1 MTPRYLDDQDVAA
14 ALSIP
19 DAINCVDRAFRLLA
33 SGAAVN
39 AVRQRLTAGP
49 TTINVMWA
57 IAPTEG
63 VLGVKEYPTVEGST
77 RGVVL
82 TLLLHSVQTGELL
95 AVIQADRLGQL
106 RTGAASAVASRA
118 LARPDSQVL
127 ALYGTGFQAELQ
139 VLSLAHVLPELRK
152 VLVVGRTP
160 DRRDA
165 LIARLR
171 GQLEIE
177 IAAADPVSA
186 VQQADV
192 IVTAT
197 GSPAPVVDG
206 GAVRPGTHVNAI
218 GSNLPTKREVDRTL
232 LDRAAAV
239 IVDDRTVAASECGDL
254 LLNAFDV
261 GAARTIGDVL
271 LGREPGRTERKDIT
285 VFESQGLALQ
295 DVVCAGWLLGVSAER
310 LLTEDGQGHRTC

>member
-1 MTPRYLDDQDVAA
+1 MAVKYLDDQDVAH

-19 DAINCVDRAFRLLA
+19 DAIDCVERAFRLLA
-33 SGAAVN
+33 SGSALN

-63 VLGVKEYPTVEGST
+63 VLGVKEYPTVDGSSH
-77 RGVVL
+77 GVIL
-82 TLLLHSVQTGELL
+82 TLLLHSVHTGDLL

-106 RTGAASAVASRA
+106 RTGAASAVATRI

-127 ALYGTGFQAELQ
+127 ALYGTGFQAEFQ
-139 VLSLAHVLPELRK
+139 VLSLAHVLPELRT
-152 VLVVGRTP
+152 VLVVGHAP
-160 DRRDA
+160 DRRNA

-171 GQLEIE
+171 GRLEIE
-177 IAAADPVSA
+177 IVAADAAYA
-186 VQQADV
+186 VEHADV

-197 GSPAPVVDG
+197 RSPNPVVDG
-206 GAVRPGTHVNAI
+206 RAVRPGTHVNAI
-218 GSNLPTKREVDRTL
+218 GSNFPTKRELDRIL

-239 IVDDRTVAASECGDL
+239 IVDDKTVAASECGDL
-254 LLNAFDV
+254 LVNSFEVD
-261 GAARTIGDVL
+261 AARNIGDVL
-271 LGREPGRTERKDIT
+271 LGRELGRTDRNDIT

-295 DVVCAGWLLGVSAER
+295 DVVCAGRLLGVKAEPLCADDSHR
-310 LLTEDGQGHRTC
+310 DRTC